1 MEKAIPKATSPFG
14 KLICA
19 TVGHNFKETNRI
31 NDVISEYRCSCCGH
45 EVTDNVNGLI
55 EALTPKMKEI
65 NSCLSEF
72 IQKKMRR
79 ASYSEVS

>member
-1 MEKAIPKATSPFG
+1 MEKAIPKAISPIG

-19 TVGHNFKETNRI
+19 AAIGHNFIETKKI
-31 NDVISEYRCSCCGH
+31 NDVISEYRCSCCAH

-55 EALTPKMKEI
+55 EKLTPKMKEI

-72 IQKKMRR
+72 IKKKLKRT
-79 ASYSEVS
+79 A